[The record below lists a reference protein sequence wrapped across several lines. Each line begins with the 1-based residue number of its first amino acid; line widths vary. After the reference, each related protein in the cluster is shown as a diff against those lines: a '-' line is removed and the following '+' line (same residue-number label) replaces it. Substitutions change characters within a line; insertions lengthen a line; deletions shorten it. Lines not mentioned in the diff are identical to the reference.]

1 MESKETMSK
10 QHKLE
15 ILLAWLEDN
24 IECGTSI
31 EFTDGVDS
39 SAMLPAVRGAVELLN
54 MPKAKRDAPPW
65 GEYWHTKA
73 APALEMRK
81 DEAEVWNTA
90 QQFVSN
96 KLKGGAA

>member
-1 MESKETMSK
+1 MTK

-39 SAMLPAVRGAVELLN
+39 SAMLPVVRGAVELLN

-65 GEYWHTKA
+65 GEYWHSEA
-73 APALEMRK
+73 APSMEMRR

-90 QQFVSN
+90 QRYVLD
-96 KLKGGAA
+96 KLKGVTA

>member
-1 MESKETMSK
+1 MSK

-24 IECGTSI
+24 IEGGTSI

-39 SAMLPAVRGAVELLN
+39 AAMLPAVRGAVKLLN
-54 MPKAKRDAPPW
+54 MPKAKRDAALW
-65 GEYWHTKA
+65 GEYWHTEA
-73 APALEMRK
+73 APSLEMRK
-81 DEAEVWNTA
+81 DEAEVWNEA
-90 QQFVSN
+90 HRYVMN